1 MDLRH
6 LHAFVAVAEEG
17 TFTKAAQRLH
27 ISQPPLSRQV
37 RHLEKELGIT
47 LFVRRRDGIG
57 LTNDGALLLER
68 AQAALQTIKEFE
80 DFTKSVS
87 SRAQPLRIGIGW
99 GLWGA
104 VDRIRAHH
112 AKRFPEMRISAE
124 DFHTTCRNVAQE
136 RQLDIAITRPPV
148 DETKYDS
155 EVLFEE
161 RFVALIAETHPLA
174 GRKNITLAD
183 LAMEPLLMYDRCF
196 GPAVYD
202 KTLALYKAAGVQPR
216 VVSGQ
221 PLPYAQPAMMLVASG
236 EGYYLGIASPFT
248 QTHRTSGVAVVP
260 LNERDAT
267 LEVRIAWLKKGGS
280 GCVREFVRSART
292 VFPLKRDTA
301 QSGAA

>member
-68 AQAALQTIKEFE
+68 AQAALQTFREFE

-87 SRAQPLRIGIGW
+87 SRAKPLRIGIGW

-112 AKRFPEMRISAE
+112 TTRFPEMRISAE
-124 DFHTTCRNVAQE
+124 DFCTTRSVAQE
-136 RQLDIAITRPPV
+136 RQIDIAVTRPPV
-148 DETKYDS
+148 DDTKYDS
-155 EVLFEE
+155 EALFEE
-161 RFVALIAETHPLA
+161 RFVALVAETHPLA
-174 GRKNITLAD
+174 SRKNIRLAD
-183 LAMEPLLMYDRCF
+183 LASEPLLMYDRCL

-216 VVSGQ
+216 TVAGQ
-221 PLPYAQPAMMLVASG
+221 PPPYAQAAMMLVASG

-248 QTHRTSGVAVVP
+248 QSHRTSGVAVVP

-267 LEVRIAWLKKGGS
+267 LEVRIAWLKKDAS

-292 VFPLKRDTA
+292 VFPSKGDAA